1 MTIEL
6 LPAIEAGLSTLAAEQ
21 GLPLAQYARGLLEG
35 QLPGHGQAMLSPIE
49 RATVRLDCVRGLPHT
64 PPLSDKAISR
74 ESIYDARGCVFSSIP
89 TWYCAG
95 PSLTTQAMP

>member
-21 GLPLAQYARGLLEG
+21 GLSLAQYARRLLEG

-49 RATVRLDCVRGLPHT
+49 RATVWRDCVRGLPIR
-64 PPLSDKAISR
+64 LR
-74 ESIYDARGCVFSSIP
+74 FP
-89 TWYCAG
+89 TR
-95 PSLTTQAMP
+95 